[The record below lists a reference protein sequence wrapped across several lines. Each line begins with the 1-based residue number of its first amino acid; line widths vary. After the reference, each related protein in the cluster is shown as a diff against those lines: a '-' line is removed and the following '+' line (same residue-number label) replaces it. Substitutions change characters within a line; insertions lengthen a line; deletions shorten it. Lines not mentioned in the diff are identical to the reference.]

1 MIVVYRRWGII
12 LTTLITFH
20 GSENIVRILVSITV
34 KQFPFFLQMAKT
46 SGKIWQAKHR
56 EKLKQ
61 NEEAYQSYLEKV
73 QLCKKLQRE
82 KDKNKPLPEKEAHK
96 VAERLRIRSY
106 FIKKKKREQTA
117 FPQTFTES
125 PFQTKQSAGRSSKMS
140 GSL

>member
-1 MIVVYRRWGII
+1 
-12 LTTLITFH
+12 
-20 GSENIVRILVSITV
+20 
-34 KQFPFFLQMAKT
+34 MAKT

-96 VAERLRIRSY
+96 VAERHRIRSY
-106 FIKKKKREQTA
+106 FIKKKKREQIA

-125 PFQTKQSAGRSSKMS
+125 PFQTKQSLQAEAPKWVAVISQFSKKDKSCAGENGPSDLSWS
-140 GSL
+140 